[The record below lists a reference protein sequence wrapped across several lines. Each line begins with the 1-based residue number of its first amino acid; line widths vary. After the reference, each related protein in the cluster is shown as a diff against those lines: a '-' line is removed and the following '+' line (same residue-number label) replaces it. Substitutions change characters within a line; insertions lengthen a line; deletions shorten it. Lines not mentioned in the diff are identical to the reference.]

1 MIRHSDFLI
10 RHYIMNNI
18 HIIILC
24 LITLL
29 LPPSCASR
37 KTTTQPDRL
46 DSQQLTIRRLSDK
59 ALLALATR
67 DYARFAAI
75 LESAEPA
82 DVSSAKERYELG
94 LSAARRFLGPRTTRI
109 VLDRWDAQSID
120 VSFDDDFLWA
130 TSHIDVSVRL
140 GPAHRPK
147 NIVFNFRFHRRDNSS
162 PWRLHIP

>member
-1 MIRHSDFLI
+1 
-10 RHYIMNNI
+10 MNNI

-67 DYARFAAI
+67 DYVRFAAI
-75 LESAEPA
+75 IDSA
-82 DVSSAKERYELG
+82 DVSSAKKRYEQG
-94 LSAARRFLGPRTTRI
+94 FSAARRFLGPRAARI
-109 VLDRWDAQSID
+109 VLDRWDAQGID

-130 TSHIDVSVRL
+130 TSRIDVSVRL

>member
-1 MIRHSDFLI
+1 
-10 RHYIMNNI
+10 MNNI

-37 KTTTQPDRL
+37 RTAAQPDCL
-46 DSQQLTIRRLSDK
+46 DSPRLTIQRLSDK

-67 DYARFAAI
+67 DYIRFAAI
-75 LESAEPA
+75 IDSA
-82 DVSSAKERYELG
+82 DVSSAEQRYEQG
-94 LSAARRFLGPRTTRI
+94 LSAARRFLGPHIDRI
-109 VLDRWDAQSID
+109 VLDHWDAQSID

-130 TSHIDVSVRL
+130 TSRIDVSVRL
-140 GPAHRPK
+140 SPAHRPK

-162 PWRLHIP
+162 PWRFHIP